1 MERTG
6 YSRTQIILHWL
17 TAIAV
22 LTAWFTHEAMEDIAR
37 SAWEAGTAP
46 FPTIHTASGALAM
59 ILILV
64 RLVLRSRQG
73 APEPRGS
80 EFNKM
85 AALWGHRLLYALVII
100 VPILGAATWFGGIRG
115 LSGLHEWAAKGL
127 MLAALGHAG
136 MAIWHQFAKKDGTL
150 MRMIR
155 PQ

>member
-1 MERTG
+1 
-6 YSRTQIILHWL
+6 
-17 TAIAV
+17 
-22 LTAWFTHEAMEDIAR
+22 
-37 SAWEAGTAP
+37 
-46 FPTIHTASGALAM
+46 
-59 ILILV
+59 
-64 RLVLRSRQG
+64 
-73 APEPRGS
+73 
-80 EFNKM
+80 M